1 MEDVQHL
8 GYWVFCAVLLA
19 SPLLVKAGFVQ
30 RRLGDALERL
40 GAEEEPDEQAD
51 EFGQF
56 PATWYAVTRRERL
69 LADLDRVRR
78 LLVTDVG
85 MSAVRQLGNRLAHD
99 QLLRE
104 LRELPEPTWSFA
116 ATSGLDG
123 DLGPTRPVR
132 PLSEDRGWR
141 PLHQVET
148 LEIGGR
154 P

>member
-1 MEDVQHL
+1 MDIQHL
-8 GYWVFCAVLLA
+8 GYWLFCGVLLA
-19 SPLLVKAGFVQ
+19 TPLLARAAFVQ
-30 RRLGDALERL
+30 RRLGDALEHL
-40 GAEEEPDEQAD
+40 GAAEDEPDDLVD
-51 EFGQF
+51 EFGHF

-78 LLVTDVG
+78 LLATDVG

-104 LRELPEPTWSFA
+104 LRELPEPAWSFGPSSPDDALVA
-116 ATSGLDG
+116 A
-123 DLGPTRPVR
+123 RPVR
-132 PLSEDRGWR
+132 GLSDDRGWR
-141 PLHQVET
+141 PRHQVET